1 MSALRGEN
9 MKLEDAIEVVLELAG
24 DNTIDESIVANDPDL
39 LDEKKRQE
47 TAITA
52 VHDFFVNNVFD

>member
-1 MSALRGEN
+1 
-9 MKLEDAIEVVLELAG
+9 MKLEDAIEMVLQLAG
-24 DNTIDESIVANDPDL
+24 GNTLDESIVANDPDL

-47 TAITA
+47 TAIAT